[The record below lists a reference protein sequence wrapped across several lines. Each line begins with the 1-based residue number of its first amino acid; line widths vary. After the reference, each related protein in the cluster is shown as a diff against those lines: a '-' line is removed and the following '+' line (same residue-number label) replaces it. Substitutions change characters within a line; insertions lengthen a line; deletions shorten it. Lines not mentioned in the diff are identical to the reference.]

1 MPANE
6 TQELLVREM
15 LKIWIIQLLVSNV
28 IDSLIHKE
36 WNMEECGLDSSSTVR
51 TVCTKVVTSNRLMA
65 T

>member
-36 WNMEECGLDSSSTVR
+36 WNMEECGLDSSTVR
-51 TVCTKVVTSNRLMA
+51 TVCTKVVTSNRLME